1 MSSDQSLASMIYERV
16 ESGGQDLP
24 IFNRVALKLQQVLKD
39 EDTTINQ
46 IERLILQDQVLAGH
60 VLRSANSAFFAGLN
74 SIGTIREAII
84 RLGMKQVASLVM
96 MEAQKH
102 ACSSNNPIIKRY
114 MPILW
119 GHAYVSAIGCRWVL
133 EQCGFKE
140 LRDEGFLAGLL
151 HDIGEL
157 FLLKI
162 MEEIVSDLGADKPF
176 SDVVIKEV
184 IESMHNDQGYQ
195 LLKNWNLDETYC
207 LVARD
212 HHKPFSEDDE
222 VLLQVVRLV
231 DQGCTRVGV
240 GEPPDEGIVLAVSE
254 EALFLG
260 ISEIQLAEL
269 EVLLED
275 VASKAGLNKQ

>member
-16 ESGGQDLP
+16 ENGGQDLP

-39 EDTTINQ
+39 EDTTVSQ

-74 SIGTIREAII
+74 SIGTIREAIV

-96 MEAQKH
+96 LEAQKH
-102 ACSSNNPIIKRY
+102 ACSSNNPIIKKY

-133 EQCGFKE
+133 EHCGFKE

-162 MEEIVSDLGADKPF
+162 MEEIVTELGSDKPF

-195 LLKNWNLDETYC
+195 LLKNWNLDESYC
-207 LVARD
+207 VVARD
-212 HHKPFSEDDE
+212 HHKPFSDEDE
-222 VLLQVVRLV
+222 VLLQVVRLI
-231 DQGCTRVGV
+231 DQGCAKVGV
-240 GEPPDEGIVLAVSE
+240 GEAPDESMVLAVSE

-275 VASKAGLNKQ
+275 VASKAGLKK

>member
-16 ESGGQDLP
+16 ENGGQDLP

-39 EDTTINQ
+39 EDTTVNQ

-74 SIGTIREAII
+74 SIGTIREAIV

-96 MEAQKH
+96 LEAQKH
-102 ACSSNNPIIKRY
+102 ACSSNNPIIKKY

-133 EQCGFKE
+133 EHCGFKE

-162 MEEIVSDLGADKPF
+162 MEEIVTELGSDKPF

-195 LLKNWNLDETYC
+195 LLKNWNLDESYC
-207 LVARD
+207 VVARD
-212 HHKPFSEDDE
+212 HHKPFSDEDE
-222 VLLQVVRLV
+222 VLLQVVRLI
-231 DQGCTRVGV
+231 DQGCAKVGV
-240 GEPPDEGIVLAVSE
+240 GEAPDESMVLAVSE
-254 EALFLG
+254 EVLFLG

-275 VASKAGLNKQ
+275 VASKAGLKK

>member
-1 MSSDQSLASMIYERV
+1 MSSDQSLASMIYQRV
-16 ESGGQDLP
+16 ENGGQDLP

-39 EDTTINQ
+39 EDTTVNQ

-74 SIGTIREAII
+74 TIGTIREAIV

-102 ACSSNNPIIKRY
+102 VCSSNNPIIKKY
-114 MPILW
+114 MPVLW
-119 GHAYVSAIGCRWVL
+119 GRAYVSAIGCRWVL
-133 EQCGFKE
+133 ENCGFKE

-162 MEEIVSDLGADKPF
+162 MEEIVTELGSDKPF

-195 LLKNWNLDETYC
+195 LLKNWNLDESYC
-207 LVARD
+207 VVARD
-212 HHKPFSEDDE
+212 HHKPYSEEDDA
-222 VLLQVVRLV
+222 LLQVVRLV
-231 DQGCTRVGV
+231 DQGCDKVGI
-240 GEPPDEGIVLAVSE
+240 GEKPDESVVLAVSE

-275 VASKAGLNKQ
+275 ATAKMGLKKY

>member
-1 MSSDQSLASMIYERV
+1 MIYERV

-24 IFNRVALKLQQVLKD
+24 IFNRVAIKLQQVLKD
-39 EDTTINQ
+39 EDTTVNQ

-74 SIGTIREAII
+74 SIGTIREAIV
-84 RLGMKQVASLVM
+84 RLGMKQVASLVV

-102 ACSSNNPIIKRY
+102 ACSSSNPIIKKY
-114 MPILW
+114 MPVLW
-119 GHAYVSAIGCRWVL
+119 GHAYVSAIGCRWIL

-162 MEEIVSDLGADKPF
+162 MEEIVSELGSGKPF

-184 IESMHNDQGYQ
+184 IDSMHNDQGYQ
-195 LLKNWNLDETYC
+195 LLKNWNLDEVYC
-207 LVARD
+207 VVARD
-212 HHKPFSEDDE
+212 HHKPFNEEDE
-222 VLLQVVRLV
+222 VLLQVVRLI
-231 DQGCTRVGV
+231 DQGCAKVGV
-240 GEPPDEGIVLAVSE
+240 GEPPDESIVLAVSE
-254 EALFLG
+254 EAMFLG

-275 VASKAGLNKQ
+275 VTAKTGLK

>member
-1 MSSDQSLASMIYERV
+1 MSSDRSLASMIYERV

-24 IFNRVALKLQQVLKD
+24 IFNRVAIKLQQVLKD
-39 EDTTINQ
+39 EDASVNQ

-102 ACSSNNPIIKRY
+102 ACSSNNPIIKKY
-114 MPILW
+114 MPVLW
-119 GHAYVSAIGCRWVL
+119 GHAYISAIGSRWLL
-133 EQCGFKE
+133 ERSGFKE

-151 HDIGEL
+151 HNIGEL

-162 MEEIVSDLGADKPF
+162 MEEIVAELGSDKPF

-184 IESMHNDQGYQ
+184 IVSMHNEQGYQ
-195 LLKNWNLDETYC
+195 LLKNWNLDEVYC
-207 LVARD
+207 VAARD
-212 HHKPFSEDDE
+212 HHKPFSDEDE
-222 VLLQVVRLV
+222 VLLQVVRLI
-231 DQGCTRVGV
+231 DQGCDKVGI
-240 GEPPDEGIVLAVSE
+240 GEEPDDSIVLAVSE
-254 EALFLG
+254 EAHILG
-260 ISEIQLAEL
+260 INEIQLAEF

-275 VASKAGLNKQ
+275 TAIKVGLKRQ

>member
-16 ESGGQDLP
+16 ENGGQDLP
-24 IFNRVALKLQQVLKD
+24 IFNRVAIKLQQVLKD
-39 EDTTINQ
+39 ENTTVNQ

-74 SIGTIREAII
+74 SIGTIREAVV

-96 MEAQKH
+96 LEAQKH
-102 ACSSNNPIIKRY
+102 ACSSNNPIIKKY

-133 EQCGFKE
+133 EHCGFKE

-162 MEEIVSDLGADKPF
+162 MEEIVTELGSDKPF

-184 IESMHNDQGYQ
+184 IDSMHNDQGYH
-195 LLKNWNLDETYC
+195 LLKNWNLDESYC
-207 LVARD
+207 VVARD
-212 HHKPFSEDDE
+212 HHKPFSEEDE
-222 VLLQVVRLV
+222 VLLQVVRLI
-231 DQGCTRVGV
+231 DQGCAKVGV
-240 GEPPDEGIVLAVSE
+240 GEAPDESMVLAVSE

-275 VASKAGLNKQ
+275 VASKAGLNK

>member
-16 ESGGQDLP
+16 ENGGQDLP

-39 EDTTINQ
+39 ENTTVNQ

-74 SIGTIREAII
+74 SIGTIREAVV

-96 MEAQKH
+96 LEAQKH
-102 ACSSNNPIIKRY
+102 ACSSNNPVIKKY

-162 MEEIVSDLGADKPF
+162 MEEIVTELGTDKPF

-184 IESMHNDQGYQ
+184 IESMHNDQGYH
-195 LLKNWNLDETYC
+195 LLKNWNLDESYC
-207 LVARD
+207 VVARD
-212 HHKPFSEDDE
+212 HHKPFSEEDE
-222 VLLQVVRLV
+222 VLLQVVRLI
-231 DQGCTRVGV
+231 DQGCAKVGV
-240 GEPPDEGIVLAVSE
+240 GEAPDESMVLAVSE

-275 VASKAGLNKQ
+275 VASKAGLNK